1 MKKTGKRSWIR
12 IFAVVLAAA
21 FVAGAVLSAVL
32 FKVDP
37 SRTYA
42 RATLQMTF
50 NGAADGIAP
59 NGRLFNIGEMASDR
73 VLSSA
78 LEASGLAGQISVEAL
93 RGSLYIQGSYP
104 ADMLKQV
111 MSYESLMDFTVNR
124 EVTVND
130 YHPTQFM
137 VNLYDDFGLKKAQ
150 LTGLLDSVMKAYADD
165 FAATYS
171 LTVSA
176 PAYTGVLDP
185 AEIDYAQRIS
195 VLETNV
201 DQLTAYAQAMTEKD
215 PSVAVDGI
223 GGFSDIAV
231 RLTNLRQNDLETLSA
246 RVSAD
251 ALSMDV
257 GRLLS
262 QYNYQ
267 VQVSTNQLEAQK
279 ARLERLDKLIASY
292 DKNEVIYLSTTDS
305 LTKID
310 GNSSQTYDQLIDLR
324 KQTSEGITQIQARI
338 DDYTARINVILGT
351 DETEQADSDSEDGSL
366 LALLAGGEDKDQSA
380 EQDDMENAVAEAQE
394 LLREKTEAFEAAFT
408 AVVKK
413 RDGVIADFA
422 ALLKAFNDRQINSG
436 TFAVTAAKYFTPRY
450 LSSAFAVK
458 VLKTAGPICALAL
471 MGCLTALVIS
481 RRREEKLKNA

>member
-1 MKKTGKRSWIR
+1 MKKSNKRSWIR

-21 FVAGAVLSAVL
+21 FIAGAVLSAVL

-59 NGRLFNIGEMASDR
+59 NGSLFNIGEMASDR
-73 VLSSA
+73 VLSAA
-78 LEASGLAGQISVEAL
+78 LEAAGLAGQISVAAL

-104 ADMLKQV
+104 ADMLNQV

-137 VNLYDDFGLKKAQ
+137 VNLYDDFGLTKAQ
-150 LTGLLDSVMKAYADD
+150 LTGLLDSVTKAYADD
-165 FAATYS
+165 FAAVYS
-171 LTVSA
+171 LSVSA
-176 PAYTGVLDP
+176 PAYTGVLFP
-185 AEIDYAQRIS
+185 EEIDYAQRIS

-215 PSVAVDGI
+215 PSLTVEGI

-231 RLTNLRQNDLETLSA
+231 RLTNLRENDLETLSA

-257 GRLLS
+257 SRLLS

-267 VQVSTNQLEAQK
+267 VQISTNQLDAQK
-279 ARLERLDKLIASY
+279 ARLDRLDKLIASY

-310 GNSSQTYDQLIDLR
+310 GNSSQTYDQLIDMR
-324 KQTSEGITQIQARI
+324 KQTAEGITQIQARI
-338 DDYTARINVILGT
+338 DDYTSRINVILGV
-351 DETEQADSDSEDGSL
+351 DETEQADSDTENGGLLSL
-366 LALLAGGEDKDQSA
+366 PAGGEDKDQA
-380 EQDDMENAVAEAQE
+380 GEQDDLEDAAAEAQE

-408 AVVKK
+408 AVVAK
-413 RDGVIADFA
+413 RDGIIADFGT
-422 ALLKAFNDRQINSG
+422 LLKAFNDLQINSA
-436 TFAVTAAKYFTPRY
+436 TFTVTSAKYFTPRY
-450 LSSAFAVK
+450 LSSAFAMK

-471 MGCLTALVIS
+471 MGCLTALIIS
-481 RRREEKLKNA
+481 RRREEKLNNA